1 MTRPGDP
8 VYKSAVSPWIGRG
21 QIGDRSVPLLRS
33 LGVFAAV
40 LLCLLL
46 GGHAVPAQEVRIIA
60 VVNDEVISAA
70 DLNARV
76 ALTMLSSN
84 FGDAPDIRSRV
95 ASQVLRQMIDEKLEV
110 AESKKHDVK
119 VSDEDVETAVKS
131 LETQNHMAPGGL
143 EKYLNEHNIPKS
155 TLTSQLYAQIMWQR
169 SVRGRY
175 GHTTGVGD
183 DEVNDAIKQI
193 EESRDKTQNRVA
205 QIFLSV
211 NDPGQDAEV
220 HDFANR
226 LVGEMQHGATF
237 AQLARQFSQ
246 SAEAAQGGD
255 IGWVLPGMLDPE
267 VEQVIDSMN
276 KGQLTRPL
284 RLGGGYY
291 IFLLIDRRTP
301 QEGAKDV
308 TVNLA
313 QVVVPLAQGADASA
327 RDAAIEKATKLT
339 ADAKSCGE
347 MAKIGR
353 DVSPDQSGPIGD
365 VKVKELPE
373 DIRPVILAA
382 AVATP
387 TKPVPVRAGIG
398 VFMVCKREGG
408 EQIDRDLVADNLQ
421 RQRLENLARRYLSD
435 LRLVAYV
442 DLRV

>member
-1 MTRPGDP
+1 VTGREDP
-8 VYKSAVSPWIGRG
+8 VYNSAGSPEMGRG
-21 QIGDRSVPLLRS
+21 QTWDRSVPHLRS
-33 LGVFAAV
+33 LGVFIALTLLILCAGPAAR
-40 LLCLLL
+40 
-46 GGHAVPAQEVRIIA
+46 AQDVRIIA
-60 VVNDEVISAA
+60 VVNDQVISAA

-76 ALTMLSSN
+76 SLTLLSSSFAN
-84 FGDAPDIRSRV
+84 DPATRQRV
-95 ASQVLRQMIDEKLEV
+95 AAQVLRQMIDEKLEV
-110 AESKKHDVK
+110 AEAKKHDVK
-119 VSDEDVETAVKS
+119 VSDEDVENAYKA
-131 LETQNHMAPGGL
+131 LETQNKMPAGGL

-155 TLTSQLYAQIMWQR
+155 TLMGQLQAQILWAR

-175 GHTTGVGD
+175 GHSIGIGD

-193 EESRDKTQNRVA
+193 EDGRDKTQNRIA

-211 NDPGQDAEV
+211 NDPSQDAEV

-226 LVGEMQHGATF
+226 LVDQLQHGAQFT
-237 AQLARQFSQ
+237 QVARQFSQ

-255 IGWVLPGMLDPE
+255 VGWVLPGMLDPE
-267 VEQVIDSMN
+267 VEQIIDGMS

-308 TVNLA
+308 TVNLT
-313 QVVVPLAQGADASA
+313 QVVVPLPENADAAA
-327 RDAAIEKATKLT
+327 RQAAIDSAAKLT

-347 MAKIGR
+347 MAKVGR
-353 DVSPDQSGPIGD
+353 DLSPDQSGPIGD

-373 DIRPVILAA
+373 DIRPMILAA
-382 AVATP
+382 AIATP
-387 TKPVPVRAGIG
+387 TKPVPVRGGIG

-408 EQIDRDLVADNLQ
+408 EKIDRDLVSDNLL
-421 RQRLENLARRYLSD
+421 RQRLDNLARRYLDD
-435 LRLVAYV
+435 LRLVAYI